1 MLADLSDALA
11 RLALTRL
18 APDRSHARAD
28 LDALPP
34 LLAHALR
41 RQLDRE
47 VRARLEAA
55 APWVSAVPDLWAADT
70 PVEPRYP
77 AAAWAETVRST
88 SAWLIDALVHPAET
102 LSAAAPEHGE
112 RPADEVLDRLSD
124 FGAYPYLGE
133 IVEGYAAKKEMA
145 GYSREALRDLLE
157 RVDRRVAADLDAA
170 GWRALLAP
178 LFDVVEALPEYA
190 DGVPG
195 RVLAEVFAAR
205 GRPGMGAA
213 VLSREAVARDE
224 IDEVLAEAVASAT
237 PPPSEAPVVH
247 RPDVE
252 TADSGREAPPAG
264 ADERED
270 VEDAVEIVPAPSLA
284 PEVPLRALETEPD
297 SAGPDDPEPD
307 SASDEPI
314 GDAEPDALA
323 PLPAAPESA
332 EPPSPVEPA
341 EPEPAA
347 ESDDEP
353 LWVRLARAQGGA
365 PTPAEAD
372 APEPLW
378 ARFTSPEPSAAQH
391 LAGEPPADA
400 PDLEARVLGPAASQ
414 RDLYVRELFGGD
426 EGAYHEVLGQLAEAG
441 SWSDASAIIG
451 REVFRR
457 YQVHIY
463 SEPAA
468 SFTDAVEGQ
477 FRRHG

>member
-47 VRARLEAA
+47 VRTRLEAV
-55 APWVSAVPDLWAADT
+55 APWVSTVPDLWAADT

-102 LSAAAPEHGE
+102 LASVAPEQGE

-133 IVEGYAAKKEMA
+133 IVEGYAAKKGMG

-178 LFDVVEALPEYA
+178 LFDVVEALPEYG

-213 VLSREAVARDE
+213 VLSREAVARDQV
-224 IDEVLAEAVASAT
+224 DEVLAEAVASAT
-237 PPPSEAPVVH
+237 PPEAPTVH

-252 TADSGREAPPAG
+252 TAEPVREAPPAV
-264 ADERED
+264 EEQED
-270 VEDAVEIVPAPSLA
+270 VEDAVEIVPAPSIA
-284 PEVPLRALETEPD
+284 PEVPLRAREPEADEPD
-297 SAGPDDPEPD
+297 GPEPD
-307 SASDEPI
+307 STPEEPI
-314 GDAEPDALA
+314 PDAS
-323 PLPAAPESA
+323 PAALAS
-332 EPPSPVEPA
+332 PPAVPEPA
-341 EPEPAA
+341 EPAPADPPAPPEPDE
-347 ESDDEP
+347 ESDDDEP
-353 LWVRLARAQGGA
+353 LWARLARTQGGT

-378 ARFTSPEPSAAQH
+378 ARFASPEPSAAQH

-400 PDLEARVLGPAASQ
+400 HDLEARVLGPAASQ
-414 RDLYVRELFGGD
+414 RELYVYELFGGD
-426 EGAYHEVLGQLAEAG
+426 EGAYREVLGQLAEAG
-441 SWSDASAIIG
+441 SWSDATAIIG

-468 SFTDAVEGQ
+468 SFTDAVESQ
-477 FRRHG
+477 FRRRG